1 MGNQTVRGS
10 LVSDNLSDIW
20 LSAHFGSGLKGN
32 QWGTKQFRAYY
43 FWNEPRGRAVLKLQG
58 AHSQVG
64 ITRRDHAIEMTK
76 IRSGTR
82 RGK

>member
-32 QWGTKQFRAYY
+32 QWGTKQF
-43 FWNEPRGRAVLKLQG
+43 G
-58 AHSQVG
+58 APLFLTTFLIYGSVPILG
-64 ITRRDHAIEMTK
+64 LA
-76 IRSGTR
+76 
-82 RGK
+82 